1 LMPRALIACEI
12 QRGNEAATALRTTV
26 FAANADAENLLKQQ
40 VGVCERAE
48 ELQKCKKKS
57 SHEVYLDTGWRA
69 TAEHEVSDSL

>member
-26 FAANADAENLLKQQ
+26 FAANADAENLGKQQ

-48 ELQKCKKKS
+48 EQEEEKEEEL
-57 SHEVYLDTGWRA
+57 T
-69 TAEHEVSDSL
+69 